1 MWIVLI
7 AAPIFGAGYGLAMV
21 SGLSAAQALATPHD
35 LAGITAVYYSLTYVG
50 FLLPAALAALT
61 SFAPMWIL
69 LAVTAAVCALCTA
82 LAARGMRR
90 TIALV
95 SAT

>member
-1 MWIVLI
+1 
-7 AAPIFGAGYGLAMV
+7 
-21 SGLSAAQALATPHD
+21 
-35 LAGITAVYYSLTYVG
+35 VYYSLTYVG

-69 LAVTAAVCALCTA
+69 LAATAVACALCTA

-90 TIALV
+90 SIVDAAPRSPELNRQK
-95 SAT
+95 